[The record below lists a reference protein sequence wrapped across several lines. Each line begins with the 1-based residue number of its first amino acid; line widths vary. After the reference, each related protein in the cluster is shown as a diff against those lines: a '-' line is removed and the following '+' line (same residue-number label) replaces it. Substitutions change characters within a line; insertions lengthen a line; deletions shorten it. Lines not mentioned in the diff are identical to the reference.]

1 MGEGEGEGEGGAGV
15 SSSYSRLMGMCIQ
28 MGWHFHDWIE
38 YYGFGFSIVLQEW
51 GRILSGF
58 GGQEN
63 TSN

>member
-1 MGEGEGEGEGGAGV
+1 
-15 SSSYSRLMGMCIQ
+15 MGMCIQ

-38 YYGFGFSIVLQEW
+38 YYGVAFSIELQEW